1 MKMGGMNAHRRLFRE
16 AGKSKLLLSGT
27 VLLSL
32 IGTGLLIAQA
42 AGLSSVIANVFLGGK
57 TLEQVTPTLL
67 LLAGL
72 IFVRGFTIWG
82 IEISSSTLAVKVKQ
96 DLRNLVVEKILRLGP
111 TFLEGERSGEITST
125 LTQGIELIDA
135 YYSQF
140 IPQVILAGFVPLMV
154 LLVVFPMDWISGI
167 ILLLTAPLIPFFLYL
182 IGKATERVTGRQFEA
197 LSRMSA
203 FFLDTL
209 YGLATLKMFGKSR
222 QRLAEVERVN
232 AEYREATLTVLRVTF
247 LSALTLEMIGT
258 ISTALVAVQIG
269 LRLLQGGIP
278 YEQALFILIITP
290 EFYLPL
296 RNLGLRFHAAMNG
309 VSSANRIFTILDHP
323 DLHPEIIIPAKKQ
336 NLSGIFEKGIEVE
349 LKSVNFSH
357 LERDVP
363 VLRDVSFRIPKGK
376 ITALVGASGAGKTT
390 LAQLLLGFV
399 EPDSGEILINH
410 IPLTE
415 ISLEDWRRQIT
426 WVPQQAALF
435 QDTILANLLV
445 ANPDAGIKEV
455 EESTR
460 KAEIYDLIRSLPEE
474 FLTRVGEGGAR
485 FSGGERNRL
494 ALARAFLRNAPLVIL
509 DEPTA
514 NLDSVMEN
522 KMENAIR
529 DLCEKKTVLL
539 IAHRI
544 NTIRRADQVVILSS
558 GRVEKIIS
566 PDEFIKSIPQ
576 AQTVKPLSD
585 GIR

>member
-1 MKMGGMNAHRRLFRE
+1 MNTHRRLFRE

-42 AGLSSVIANVFLGGK
+42 AGLSSVIASVFLDGK
-57 TLEQVTPTLL
+57 TLAQVTPILL
-67 LLAGL
+67 LLGGFIVL
-72 IFVRGFTIWG
+72 RGFTIWG

-96 DLRNLVVEKILRLGP
+96 DLRNLVVEKVLRLGP

-135 YYSQF
+135 YFSQF
-140 IPQVILAGFVPLMV
+140 IPQVILAGFVPLMI
-154 LLVVFPMDWISGI
+154 LLIVFPMDWISGI
-167 ILLLTAPLIPFFLYL
+167 ILLFTAPLIPFFLYL

-209 YGLATLKMFGKSR
+209 YGLATLKMFGKSK
-222 QRLAEVERVN
+222 QRLTEVERVN
-232 AEYREATLTVLRVTF
+232 EEYREATLTVLRVTF

-323 DLHPEIIIPAKKQ
+323 DLHPEIITPTKKL
-336 NLSGIFEKGIEVE
+336 NFPGIFGSGIEVE
-349 LKSVNFSH
+349 FKSVNVSH
-357 LERDVP
+357 LERDMP

-390 LAQLLLGFV
+390 LALLLLGFI
-399 EPDSGEILINH
+399 ELDSGEILINQA
-410 IPLTE
+410 PLSE

-445 ANPDAGIKEV
+445 ANPDAGMKEV

-460 KAEIYDLIRSLPEE
+460 KAEIYDLIHSLPEE

-494 ALARAFLRNAPLVIL
+494 ALARAFLRKAPLVIL

-514 NLDSVMEN
+514 NLDSEMEYQ
-522 KMENAIR
+522 MENAIR
-529 DLCEKKTVLL
+529 GLCENKTVLL

-544 NTIRRADQVVILSS
+544 NTIRSADQVVILSS
-558 GRVEKIIS
+558 GSVEKIIS

-576 AQTVKPLSD
+576 AQIVKPLSN
-585 GIR
+585 GIG

>member
-1 MKMGGMNAHRRLFRE
+1 MKMGGMNTHRRLFRE

-32 IGTGLLIAQA
+32 IGTGLLIAQS
-42 AGLSSVIANVFLGGK
+42 AGLSSIIASVFLGGK
-57 TLEQVTPTLL
+57 TLEQVTPVLL

-72 IFVRGFTIWG
+72 ILIRGFTIWG
-82 IEISSSTLAVKVKQ
+82 IEISASMLAVKVKQ
-96 DLRNLVVEKILRLGP
+96 DLRNLVVEKVLRLGP

-125 LTQGIELIDA
+125 LTQGIELIDS
-135 YYSQF
+135 YFSQF
-140 IPQVILAGFVPLMV
+140 IPQVILAGFVPLMI
-154 LLVVFPMDWISGI
+154 LLIIFPMDWISGI
-167 ILLLTAPLIPFFLYL
+167 ILLFTAPLIPFFLYL
-182 IGKATERVTGRQFEA
+182 IGKATERVTGRQFDA

-209 YGLATLKMFGKSR
+209 YGLATLKIFGKSR

-232 AEYREATLTVLRVTF
+232 QEYREATLTVLRVTF
-247 LSALTLEMIGT
+247 LSALTLEIIGT

-323 DLHPEIIIPAKKQ
+323 EITTSPKKQ
-336 NLSGIFEKGIEVE
+336 NFPAFFGRGIEVE
-349 LKSVNFSH
+349 FKSINFSH
-357 LERDVP
+357 LEREMP

-376 ITALVGASGAGKTT
+376 ITALVGASGTGKTT
-390 LAQLLLGFV
+390 LAQLLLGFI
-399 EPDSGEILINH
+399 EPNSGEILINKA
-410 IPLTE
+410 PLSE
-415 ISLEDWRRQIT
+415 FSLEDWRRQIT

-445 ANPDAGIKEV
+445 ANPDAGMKAV

-460 KAEIYDLIRSLPEE
+460 KAEILDLIRSLPEG

-514 NLDSVMEN
+514 NLDSVMEYQL
-522 KMENAIR
+522 ENAIR

-558 GRVEKIIS
+558 GSVEKIIS

-576 AQTVKPLSD
+576 AQIIKPLPD
-585 GIR
+585 GIG

>member
-1 MKMGGMNAHRRLFRE
+1 MGGMNTHRRLFRE

-27 VLLSL
+27 VMLSL
-32 IGTGLLIAQA
+32 FGTGLMIAQA
-42 AGLSSVIANVFLGGK
+42 AGLSSVITGVFLGGK
-57 TLEQVTPTLL
+57 TLEQVTPFLL

-72 IFVRGFTIWG
+72 IFVRGFTVWG
-82 IEISSSTLAVKVKQ
+82 IEVSSSTLAVKVKL
-96 DLRNLVVEKILRLGP
+96 DLRNLVIEKVLRLGP

-135 YYSQF
+135 YFSQF
-140 IPQVILAGFVPLMV
+140 IPQVILAGFVPLMI
-154 LLVVFPMDWISGI
+154 LLIVFPMDWISGI
-167 ILLLTAPLIPFFLYL
+167 ILLFTAPLIPFFLYL

-222 QRLAEVERVN
+222 HRLDEVERVN
-232 AEYREATLTVLRVTF
+232 EEYREATQTVLRVTF

-278 YEQALFILIITP
+278 FEQALFILIITP

-323 DLHPEIIIPAKKQ
+323 DFHSEITTPVKKQ
-336 NLSGIFEKGIEVE
+336 NFLENFGKGIEVE
-349 LKSVNFSH
+349 FKSVNFSH
-357 LERDVP
+357 LERDLP
-363 VLRDVSFRIPKGK
+363 VLVDVSFRIPKGK

-390 LAQLLLGFV
+390 LAQLLLGFI
-399 EPDSGEILINH
+399 EPDSGEILINET
-410 IPLTE
+410 PLSE

-445 ANPDAGIKEV
+445 ANPDAEMKEV

-460 KAEIYDLIRSLPEE
+460 KAEIYDQIRCLPEGL
-474 FLTRVGEGGAR
+474 LTRVGEGGAR

-494 ALARAFLRNAPLVIL
+494 ALARAFLRNAPFVIL

-514 NLDSVMEN
+514 NLDSVLEYQ
-522 KMENAIR
+522 MENAIH
-529 DLCEKKTVLL
+529 DLCEKKTVML

-544 NTIRRADQVVILSS
+544 NTIRRADQVVILSW

-566 PDEFIKSIPQ
+566 PEEFIKSIPQ
-576 AQTVKPLSD
+576 FQNVKPLSN

>member
-1 MKMGGMNAHRRLFRE
+1 MNTHRRLFRE

-27 VLLSL
+27 VMLSL
-32 IGTGLLIAQA
+32 FGTGLMIAQA
-42 AGLSSVIANVFLGGK
+42 AGLSSVITGVFLGGK
-57 TLEQVTPTLL
+57 TLEQVTPFLL

-72 IFVRGFTIWG
+72 IFVRGFTVWG
-82 IEISSSTLAVKVKQ
+82 IEVSSSTLAVKVKL
-96 DLRNLVVEKILRLGP
+96 DLRNLVIEKVLRLGP

-135 YYSQF
+135 YFSQF
-140 IPQVILAGFVPLMV
+140 IPQVILAGFVPLMI
-154 LLVVFPMDWISGI
+154 LLIVFPMDWISGI
-167 ILLLTAPLIPFFLYL
+167 ILLFTAPLIPFFLYL

-222 QRLAEVERVN
+222 HRLDEVERVN
-232 AEYREATLTVLRVTF
+232 EEYREATQTVLRVTF

-278 YEQALFILIITP
+278 FEQALFILIITP

-323 DLHPEIIIPAKKQ
+323 DFHSEITTPVKKQ
-336 NLSGIFEKGIEVE
+336 NFLENFGKGIEVE
-349 LKSVNFSH
+349 FKSVNFSH
-357 LERDVP
+357 LERDLP
-363 VLRDVSFRIPKGK
+363 VLVDVSFRIPKGK

-390 LAQLLLGFV
+390 LAQLLLGFI
-399 EPDSGEILINH
+399 EPDSGEILINET
-410 IPLTE
+410 PLSE

-445 ANPDAGIKEV
+445 ANPDAEMKEV

-460 KAEIYDLIRSLPEE
+460 KAEIYDQIRSLPEGL
-474 FLTRVGEGGAR
+474 LTRVGEGGAR

-494 ALARAFLRNAPLVIL
+494 ALARAFLRNAPFVIL

-514 NLDSVMEN
+514 NLDSVLEYQ
-522 KMENAIR
+522 MENAIH
-529 DLCEKKTVLL
+529 DLCEKKTVML

-544 NTIRRADQVVILSS
+544 NTIRRADQVVILSW

-566 PDEFIKSIPQ
+566 PEEFIKSIPQ
-576 AQTVKPLSD
+576 FQNVKPLSN

>member
-1 MKMGGMNAHRRLFRE
+1 MGGMNTHRRLFRE

-27 VLLSL
+27 VMLSL
-32 IGTGLLIAQA
+32 FGTGLMIAQA
-42 AGLSSVIANVFLGGK
+42 AGLSSVITGVFLGGK
-57 TLEQVTPTLL
+57 TLEQVTPFLL

-72 IFVRGFTIWG
+72 IFVRGFTVWG
-82 IEISSSTLAVKVKQ
+82 IEVSSSTLAVKVKL
-96 DLRNLVVEKILRLGP
+96 DLRNLVIEKVLRLGP

-135 YYSQF
+135 YFSQF
-140 IPQVILAGFVPLMV
+140 IPQVILAGFVPLMI
-154 LLVVFPMDWISGI
+154 LLIVFPMDWISGI
-167 ILLLTAPLIPFFLYL
+167 ILLFTAPLIPFFLYL

-222 QRLAEVERVN
+222 HRLDEVERVN
-232 AEYREATLTVLRVTF
+232 EEYREATQTVLRVTF

-278 YEQALFILIITP
+278 FEQALFILIITP

-323 DLHPEIIIPAKKQ
+323 DFHSEITTPVKKQ
-336 NLSGIFEKGIEVE
+336 NFLENFGKGIEVE
-349 LKSVNFSH
+349 FKSVNFSH
-357 LERDVP
+357 LERDLP
-363 VLRDVSFRIPKGK
+363 VLVDVSFRIPKGK

-390 LAQLLLGFV
+390 LAQLLLGFI
-399 EPDSGEILINH
+399 EPDSGEILINET
-410 IPLTE
+410 PLSE

-445 ANPDAGIKEV
+445 ANPDAEMKEV

-460 KAEIYDLIRSLPEE
+460 KAEIYDQIRSLPEGL
-474 FLTRVGEGGAR
+474 LTRVGEGGAR
-485 FSGGERNRL
+485 FSEGERNRL
-494 ALARAFLRNAPLVIL
+494 ALARAFLRNAPFVIL

-514 NLDSVMEN
+514 NLDSVLEYQ
-522 KMENAIR
+522 MENAIH
-529 DLCEKKTVLL
+529 DLCEKKTVML

-544 NTIRRADQVVILSS
+544 NTIRRADQVVILSW

-566 PDEFIKSIPQ
+566 PEEFIKSIPQ
-576 AQTVKPLSD
+576 FQNVKPLSN

>member
-1 MKMGGMNAHRRLFRE
+1 MGGMNTHRKLFRE

-32 IGTGLLIAQA
+32 IGTGLLIAQS
-42 AGLSSVIANVFLGGK
+42 AGLSSIIASVFLGGK
-57 TLEQVTPTLL
+57 TLEQVTPVLL

-72 IFVRGFTIWG
+72 ILLRGFTIWG
-82 IEISSSTLAVKVKQ
+82 IEISSSSLAVKVKQ
-96 DLRNLVVEKILRLGP
+96 DLRNLAVEKVLRLGP

-125 LTQGIELIDA
+125 LTQGIELIDS
-135 YYSQF
+135 YFSQF
-140 IPQVILAGFVPLMV
+140 IPQVILAGFVPLMI
-154 LLVVFPMDWISGI
+154 LLIVFPMDWISGI
-167 ILLLTAPLIPFFLYL
+167 ILLFTAPLIPFFLYL

-209 YGLATLKMFGKSR
+209 YGLATLKIFGKSR

-232 AEYREATLTVLRVTF
+232 QEYREATLTVLQVTF
-247 LSALTLEMIGT
+247 LSALTLEIIGT

-323 DLHPEIIIPAKKQ
+323 EITTSPKKQ
-336 NLSGIFEKGIEVE
+336 NFSGFFGRGIEVE
-349 LKSVNFSH
+349 FKSVNFSH
-357 LERDVP
+357 LEREMP
-363 VLRDVSFRIPKGK
+363 VLRDVSFRIPRGK
-376 ITALVGASGAGKTT
+376 VTALVGVSGAGKTT
-390 LAQLLLGFV
+390 LAQLLLGFI
-399 EPDSGEILINH
+399 EPDSGEILINKA
-410 IPLTE
+410 PLSE
-415 ISLEDWRRQIT
+415 FSLEDWRRQIT

-445 ANPDAGIKEV
+445 ANPDAGMKAV

-460 KAEIYDLIRSLPEE
+460 KAEILDLIRSLPEG

-514 NLDSVMEN
+514 NLDSVMEYQL
-522 KMENAIR
+522 ENAIR

-558 GRVEKIIS
+558 GSVEKIIS

-576 AQTVKPLSD
+576 AQIIKPLWD
-585 GIR
+585 GIG

>member
-1 MKMGGMNAHRRLFRE
+1 MGGMNTHRRLFRE

-27 VLLSL
+27 VMLSL
-32 IGTGLLIAQA
+32 FGTGLMIAQA
-42 AGLSSVIANVFLGGK
+42 AGLSSVITGVFLGGK
-57 TLEQVTPTLL
+57 TLEQVTPFLL

-72 IFVRGFTIWG
+72 IFVRGFTVWG
-82 IEISSSTLAVKVKQ
+82 IEVSSSTLAVKVKL
-96 DLRNLVVEKILRLGP
+96 DLRNLVIEKVLRLGP

-135 YYSQF
+135 YFSQF
-140 IPQVILAGFVPLMV
+140 IPQVILAGFVPLMI
-154 LLVVFPMDWISGI
+154 LLIVFPMDWISGI
-167 ILLLTAPLIPFFLYL
+167 ILLFTAPLIPFFLYL

-222 QRLAEVERVN
+222 HRLDEVERVN
-232 AEYREATLTVLRVTF
+232 EEYREATQTVLRVTF

-278 YEQALFILIITP
+278 FEQALFILIITP

-323 DLHPEIIIPAKKQ
+323 DFHSEITTPVKKQ
-336 NLSGIFEKGIEVE
+336 NFLENFGKGIEVE
-349 LKSVNFSH
+349 FKSVNFSH
-357 LERDVP
+357 LERDLP
-363 VLRDVSFRIPKGK
+363 VLVDVSFRIPKGK

-390 LAQLLLGFV
+390 LAQLLLGFI
-399 EPDSGEILINH
+399 EPDSGEILINET
-410 IPLTE
+410 PLSE

-445 ANPDAGIKEV
+445 ANPDAEMKEV

-460 KAEIYDLIRSLPEE
+460 KAEIYDQIRSLPEGL
-474 FLTRVGEGGAR
+474 LTRVGEGGAR

-494 ALARAFLRNAPLVIL
+494 ALARAFLRNAPFVIL

-514 NLDSVMEN
+514 NLDSVLEYQ
-522 KMENAIR
+522 MENAIH
-529 DLCEKKTVLL
+529 DLCEKKTVML

-544 NTIRRADQVVILSS
+544 NTIRRADQVVILSW

-566 PDEFIKSIPQ
+566 PEEFIKSIPQ
-576 AQTVKPLSD
+576 FQNVKPLSN

>member
-1 MKMGGMNAHRRLFRE
+1 MGGMNTHRRLFRE

-27 VLLSL
+27 VMLSL
-32 IGTGLLIAQA
+32 FSTGLMIAQA
-42 AGLSSVIANVFLGGK
+42 AGLSSVITSVFLGGK
-57 TLEQVTPTLL
+57 TLEQVTPFLL

-72 IFVRGFTIWG
+72 IFVRGFTVWG
-82 IEISSSTLAVKVKQ
+82 IEVSSSTLAVKVKQ
-96 DLRNLVVEKILRLGP
+96 DLRNLVVEKVLRLGP
-111 TFLEGERSGEITST
+111 TFLQGERSGEITST

-135 YYSQF
+135 YFSQF
-140 IPQVILAGFVPLMV
+140 IPQVILAGFVPLMI
-154 LLVVFPMDWISGI
+154 LLIVFPMDWISGI
-167 ILLLTAPLIPFFLYL
+167 ILMFTAPLIPFFLYL

-222 QRLAEVERVN
+222 HRLDEVERVN
-232 AEYREATLTVLRVTF
+232 EEYREATLTVLRVTF

-309 VSSANRIFTILDHP
+309 VSSANRIFIILDHP
-323 DLHPEIIIPAKKQ
+323 DLHPEIITPAKKQ
-336 NLSGIFEKGIEVE
+336 NLSGIFERGIEVE
-349 LKSVNFSH
+349 FKSVNFSH
-357 LERDVP
+357 LERDLP
-363 VLRDVSFRIPKGK
+363 VLRNVSFRIPKGK

-390 LAQLLLGFV
+390 LAQLILGFI

-410 IPLTE
+410 TPLTE

-435 QDTILANLLV
+435 QDSILANLLV
-445 ANPDAGIKEV
+445 ANPDAGMKEV

-460 KAEIYDLIRSLPEE
+460 KAEIYDLIRSLPEG
-474 FLTRVGEGGAR
+474 F
-485 FSGGERNRL
+485 
-494 ALARAFLRNAPLVIL
+494 
-509 DEPTA
+509 
-514 NLDSVMEN
+514 
-522 KMENAIR
+522 
-529 DLCEKKTVLL
+529 
-539 IAHRI
+539 
-544 NTIRRADQVVILSS
+544 
-558 GRVEKIIS
+558 
-566 PDEFIKSIPQ
+566 
-576 AQTVKPLSD
+576 
-585 GIR
+585 